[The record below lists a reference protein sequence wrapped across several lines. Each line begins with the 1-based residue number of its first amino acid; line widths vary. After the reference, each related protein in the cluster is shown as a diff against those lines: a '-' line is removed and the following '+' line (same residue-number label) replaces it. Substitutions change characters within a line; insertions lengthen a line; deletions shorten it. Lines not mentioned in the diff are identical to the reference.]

1 MEACLSVAVQY
12 PLSFLFFFFVLGAI
26 LLFVEELFN
35 DDMKFQIVTLKEIH
49 LNIIDF
55 LVISEKRITV
65 YHNKF
70 SLVK

>member
-1 MEACLSVAVQY
+1 M
-12 PLSFLFFFFVLGAI
+12 LGAI